1 MKIKIGKYKD
11 YFGPYQLA
19 ELLCFWAK
27 PVKDEYGFKRKP
39 DWVHDFGEWL
49 AYGYVESEPKVGEK
63 RPMFGGKERKQTWF
77 SKLICGALSLVAKLQ
92 GERVIKIQID
102 PWDTWNVDSTLSM
115 IILPLLKQLK
125 ETKHGAPFVDDEDVP
140 DELKST
146 AAPAKENDWDTDDNH
161 FKRWDFVLDEMIWA
175 FEKLTD
181 DDWEHEFYSG
191 NHETLTIKR
200 EDGLYEMIK
209 GENDTFK
216 IDNEGMKKV
225 NDRIQN
231 GLRLFGKYYRS
242 LWD

>member
-1 MKIKIGKYKD
+1 MRVKIGKYKD

-19 ELLCFWAK
+19 EALCFWAK
-27 PVKDEYGFKRKP
+27 PVKDEYGFERKP

-49 AYGYVESEPKVGEK
+49 AFGYVEPEPEVGET
-63 RPMFGGKERKQTWF
+63 RPMFGREERKQTWF

-92 GERVIKIQID
+92 GERVIKIHID
-102 PWDTWNVDSTLSM
+102 PWDTWNVDTTLSM

-161 FKRWDFVLDEMIWA
+161 FKRWDYALDEMIWA

-191 NHETLTIKR
+191 EHETLTVKR

-209 GENDTFK
+209 GENDTFT
-216 IDNEGMKKV
+216 IDQEGMKKV
-225 NDRIQN
+225 NERIQN
-231 GLRLFGKYYRS
+231 GLRLFGKYYRG
-242 LWD
+242 LWS

>member
-1 MKIKIGKYKD
+1 MKVKIGKYKNHV
-11 YFGPYQLA
+11 GPYQLA

-27 PVKDEYGFKRKP
+27 PVKDEYGFERKP
-39 DWVHDFGEWL
+39 EWVHNFGEWL
-49 AYGYVESEPKVGEK
+49 AYGSVEPEPEVGET
-63 RPMFGGKERKQTWF
+63 RPMFGREERKQTWF

-92 GERVIKIQID
+92 GERVTKIQID

-191 NHETLTIKR
+191 THETLTVKR

>member
-19 ELLCFWAK
+19 EALCFW
-27 PVKDEYGFKRKP
+27 VKEVPDEYGFKRKP

-49 AYGYVESEPKVGEK
+49 AYGYVESEPEVGEK
-63 RPMFGGKERKQTWF
+63 RPIFGKEERKQTWF
-77 SKLICGALSLVAKLQ
+77 SKLICGALTLIAKLQ

-102 PWDTWNVDSTLSM
+102 PWDTWSVDHTLSM
-115 IILPLLKQLK
+115 IILPMLKQLK
-125 ETKHGAPFVDDEDVP
+125 DTTHGAPYVDDEDVP

-161 FKRWDFVLDEMIWA
+161 FKRWKYALDEMIWT
-175 FEKLTD
+175 FEKLVD

-191 NHETLTIKR
+191 THETLTVKR

-209 GENDTFK
+209 GENDTFT
-216 IDNEGMKKV
+216 IDHEGMKKV

-231 GLRLFGKYYRS
+231 GLRLFAKHYRG